1 MRRRIQIEP
10 YWFIVAGLIAVG
22 AALFIYHLV
31 SGNTPDRAAI
41 TISAF
46 NFDIFWYGIIL
57 VSGIALGAYVTSR
70 LAKERAELTFQETV
84 PQELRRVTLTSLDM
98 PEELEIQ
105 LRKRKIGSLGSLLF
119 QWGLNSQI
127 VGLKKPQNAALLDIL
142 SSQEGVEDKWLVDA
156 PWRQWN
162 PEYVWSGV
170 VWVLI
175 LAVIGARIYHILTPS
190 PSMAEIG
197 INSALDY
204 FQNPLQLINLR
215 SGGLG
220 IYGAILGGLLGII
233 IFAKR
238 QRISAIAWAD
248 LAVVGL
254 ALGQAVGRWGNFVNQ
269 ELYGEPSS
277 LPWAINIDP
286 AHRLSG
292 YTEFETFHP
301 AFLYASLWSLV
312 TFVILLR
319 LARKH
324 RHQLY
329 TGDITAVYFILFGI
343 GRIMLELVR
352 LDSRPFVIAN
362 INLGLPVATV
372 VSIVFGLAMA
382 ILLIWRH
389 LIRKPRS
396 KPN

>member
-10 YWFIVAGLIAVG
+10 YWFIIAILIAAG
-22 AALFIYHLV
+22 AALFIYHLT
-31 SGNTPDRAAI
+31 SGNTPDRAAL

-70 LAKERAELTFQETV
+70 LAKERAELTFEQTV
-84 PQELRRVTLTSLDM
+84 PQNLRRIPLSSLDL
-98 PEELEIQ
+98 PEDLEKQ
-105 LRKRKIGSLGSLLF
+105 LRKRKMGSLGSILY

-127 VGLKKPQNAALLDIL
+127 VGFKKPQNAALLDIL
-142 SSQEGVEDKWLVDA
+142 SSQEGVEDQWLVDA

-175 LAVIGARIYHILTPS
+175 LAVIGARLYHILTPS

-220 IYGAILGGLLGII
+220 IYGAVLGGLLGII
-233 IFAKR
+233 IFSKR
-238 QRISAIAWAD
+238 QKISAIAWAD

-254 ALGQAVGRWGNFVNQ
+254 ALGQSVGRWGNFINQ
-269 ELYGEPSS
+269 ELYGEPSN
-277 LPWAINIDP
+277 LPWAISIDP
-286 AHRLSG
+286 ANRLTDYSQ
-292 YTEFETFHP
+292 FETFHP
-301 AFLYASLWSLV
+301 AFLYASLWSFV
-312 TFVILLR
+312 TFLILLR

-324 RHQLY
+324 QHQLY
-329 TGDITAVYFILFGI
+329 TGDITAVYFLLFGI
-343 GRIMLELVR
+343 GRILLELVR
-352 LDSRPFVIAN
+352 LDSRPFIIGDISFGV
-362 INLGLPVATV
+362 PVATV
-372 VSIVFGLAMA
+372 VSIVIGLAMA
-382 ILLIWRH
+382 ALLIWRH
-389 LIRKPRS
+389 LIRKPAS
-396 KPN
+396 KT

>member
-57 VSGIALGAYVTSR
+57 VSGIVLGAYVTSR
-70 LAKERAELTFQETV
+70 LARERAELTFQETV
-84 PQELRRVTLTSLDM
+84 PQELRRETLTSLDM

-162 PEYVWSGV
+162 PDYVWSGV

-190 PSMAEIG
+190 PSM
-197 INSALDY
+197 
-204 FQNPLQLINLR
+204 